1 MGLFTHKALN
11 RAEVCRYNHSM
22 VMERVVVGD
31 DQRPWRQQ
39 AEESLLLV
47 AMEAWHGESEVWL
60 EAALPRL
67 DETLRVNP
75 LRREFNWVRER
86 IEEMG
91 GEPLGWVPN
100 AYVMPWKRG
109 ETPSEIKPLFNAF
122 HETGRITRQ
131 EAVSMLPPLM
141 FDLSPEDIILDMC
154 ASPGTKSTHLAEILA
169 GNGGVIAND
178 VSRSRTNTLVA
189 NVQRAAC
196 PNLMVIQHDGRH
208 VPRGTGLGYN
218 AVLVD
223 APCTGSAT
231 TRKNPDVWRRWR
243 PSAGLELHKLQVS
256 LLNRAIDVLQPGGTV
271 VYSTC
276 SIDPVENEAVIA
288 RILEERDD
296 IEVMEFEPT
305 KTPGLN
311 YQSGMEDWDVFDDN
325 MNIIRG
331 NHGDPSH
338 DPKIRNA
345 IRKCVRLIH
354 QDTGHGGFF
363 FAILRKHQDTILEIR
378 PDANQIPP
386 NPKRKGLH
394 PSPVSEKTLEI
405 IQTNHDPIIS
415 NASIWKR
422 GKRILWASQAME
434 KQVWEMDTHS
444 RPDRT
449 HLGKQWS
456 PLNIIHVGIRGWE
469 DRGGRNIRLSS
480 EAMHS
485 IPLGTDGHRIHEV
498 TPGVMLRILKQEKPS
513 ENEEE
518 YDSGGHVLRC
528 KIDGIE
534 WRLPVWVGERIT
546 GMWKDAEALILLER
560 FKDVIQ

>member
-1 MGLFTHKALN
+1 MKG
-11 RAEVCRYNHSM
+11 
-22 VMERVVVGD
+22 ERRVVGD

-67 DETLRVNP
+67 NETLRVNP
-75 LRREFNWVRER
+75 LRREYNWIRQR
-86 IEEMG
+86 IEQMG
-91 GEPLGWVPN
+91 GEPLGWVPD
-100 AYVMPWKRG
+100 AYIMPWKRG
-109 ETPSEIKPLFNAF
+109 ETPAEIKPLFNAL

-131 EAVSMLPPLM
+131 EAVSMLPPMM
-141 FDLSPEDIILDMC
+141 FDLNPGDIVLDMC
-154 ASPGTKSTHLAEILA
+154 ASPGSKSTHLAEILS

-208 VPRGTGLGYN
+208 VPRGAGQGYD

-256 LLNRAIDVLQPGGTV
+256 LLNRAIDVVRPGGTV

-288 RILEERDD
+288 RILENRDD
-296 IEVMEFEPT
+296 IVSVEFEPRR
-305 KTPGLN
+305 TPGLI
-311 YQSGMEDWDVFDDN
+311 YRSGMKNWDVFNDN
-325 MNIIRG
+325 METNTGSHGGPPSDPEIRQ
-331 NHGDPSH
+331 
-338 DPKIRNA
+338 A
-345 IRKCVRLIH
+345 LCKCIRLIQ
-354 QDTGHGGFF
+354 QDTAQGGFF
-363 FAILRKHQDTILEIR
+363 LAILRKHQDMILETKS
-378 PDANQIPP
+378 DARQIPP
-386 NPKRKGLH
+386 NPERKGLH
-394 PSPVSEKTLEI
+394 PTLVSENTLNT
-405 IQTNHDPIIS
+405 IQFEHDPVLS

-422 GKRILWASQAME
+422 GKRILWASRAIKE
-434 KQVWEMDTHS
+434 QVWEMNTNS
-444 RPDRT
+444 RPDRI

-485 IPLGTDGHRIHEV
+485 IPLGTNGHRIHEV
-498 TPGVMLRILKQEKPS
+498 TPEIMLRILKQEEPS
-513 ENEEE
+513 ENEEG
-518 YDSGGHVLRC
+518 YPSGGHVLRC
-528 KIDGIE
+528 KIEGVE

-546 GMWKDAEALILLER
+546 GMWKDTEALVLLDR
-560 FKDVIQ
+560 FKDVIE

>member
-1 MGLFTHKALN
+1 MKG
-11 RAEVCRYNHSM
+11 
-22 VMERVVVGD
+22 ERRVVGD

-67 DETLRVNP
+67 NETLRVNP
-75 LRREFNWVRER
+75 LRREYNWIRQR
-86 IEEMG
+86 IEQMG
-91 GEPLGWVPN
+91 GEPLGWVPD
-100 AYVMPWKRG
+100 AYIMPWKRG
-109 ETPSEIKPLFNAF
+109 ETPAEIKPLFNAL

-131 EAVSMLPPLM
+131 EAVSMLPPMM
-141 FDLSPEDIILDMC
+141 FDLNPGDIVLDMC
-154 ASPGTKSTHLAEILA
+154 ASPGSKSTHLAEILS

-189 NVQRAAC
+189 NVQRVAC

-208 VPRGTGLGYN
+208 VPRGTGQGYD

-256 LLNRAIDVLQPGGTV
+256 LLNRAIDVVRPGGTV

-276 SIDPVENEAVIA
+276 SIDPVENEAVIS
-288 RILEERDD
+288 RILENRDD
-296 IEVMEFEPT
+296 IVSVEFEPRR
-305 KTPGLN
+305 TPGLI
-311 YQSGMEDWDVFDDN
+311 YRSGMKNWDVFNDN
-325 MNIIRG
+325 METNTG
-331 NHGDPSH
+331 SHGGPPSDPEISQ
-338 DPKIRNA
+338 A
-345 IRKCVRLIH
+345 LCKCIRLIQ
-354 QDTGHGGFF
+354 QDTAQGGFF
-363 FAILRKHQDTILEIR
+363 LAILRKHQDIILETKS
-378 PDANQIPP
+378 DARQIPP
-386 NPKRKGLH
+386 NPERKGLH
-394 PSPVSEKTLEI
+394 PSLVSENTLNT
-405 IQTNHDPIIS
+405 IQFEHDPVFS

-422 GKRILWASQAME
+422 GKRILWASRAIKE
-434 KQVWEMDTHS
+434 QVWEMKTNS
-444 RPDRT
+444 RPDRI

-469 DRGGRNIRLSS
+469 NRGGRNIRLSS

-485 IPLGTDGHRIHEV
+485 IPLGTNGHRIHEV
-498 TPGVMLRILKQEKPS
+498 TPEIMLRILKQEEPS
-513 ENEEE
+513 ENEEG
-518 YDSGGHVLRC
+518 YPSGGHVLRC
-528 KIDGIE
+528 KIEGVE

-546 GMWKDAEALILLER
+546 GMWKDTEALVLLDR
-560 FKDVIQ
+560 FRDVIE

>member
-1 MGLFTHKALN
+1 MKG
-11 RAEVCRYNHSM
+11 
-22 VMERVVVGD
+22 ERRVVGD

-67 DETLRVNP
+67 NETLRVNP
-75 LRREFNWVRER
+75 LRREYSWIRQR
-86 IEEMG
+86 IQEMG

-100 AYVMPWKRG
+100 AYIMPWKRG
-109 ETPSEIKPLFNAF
+109 ETPAEIKPLFNAL

-131 EAVSMLPPLM
+131 EAVSMLPPMM
-141 FDLSPEDIILDMC
+141 FDLNAGDIVLDMC
-154 ASPGTKSTHLAEILA
+154 ASPGSKSTHLAEILS

-208 VPRGTGLGYN
+208 VPRGTGQGYD

-256 LLNRAIDVLQPGGTV
+256 LLNRAIDVLRPGGTV

-288 RILEERDD
+288 RILEDRDD
-296 IEVMEFEPT
+296 IVPVEFEPSR
-305 KTPGLN
+305 TPGLI
-311 YQSGMEDWDVFDDN
+311 YRSGMENWDVFDDN
-325 MNIIRG
+325 METNTG
-331 NHGDPSH
+331 SHGGPPSDPEISQ
-338 DPKIRNA
+338 A
-345 IRKCVRLIH
+345 LCKCIRLIQ
-354 QDTGHGGFF
+354 QDTAQGGFF
-363 FAILRKHQDTILEIR
+363 LAILRKHQDTILETKS
-378 PDANQIPP
+378 DARQIPP
-386 NPKRKGLH
+386 NPERKGLH
-394 PSPVSEKTLEI
+394 PSQVSENTLNT
-405 IQTNHDPIIS
+405 IQFEHDPIFS

-422 GKRILWASQAME
+422 GKRVLWASQAMKE
-434 KQVWEMDTHS
+434 QVWEMNTNS
-444 RPDRT
+444 RPDRI

-485 IPLGTDGHRIHEV
+485 IPLGTNGHRIHEV
-498 TPGVMLRILKQEKPS
+498 TPEIMLRILKQEEPS
-513 ENEEE
+513 ENVEG
-518 YDSGGHVLRC
+518 YPSGGHVLRC
-528 KIDGIE
+528 KIEGVE

-546 GMWKDAEALILLER
+546 GMWKDTEALVLLDR
-560 FKDVIQ
+560 FKDVIE